1 MKIEKKIQLLY
12 AEAIDSKNF
21 FDNEFKKFEFLLVF
35 YGRDESNSLIKVI
48 YPHFKPY
55 FFIPLNNSSEHS
67 VHPFET
73 WTNFA
78 GEKVVKIDFSTQ
90 QSWRE
95 ASKNYSR
102 TYESD
107 IQPVERCLMDSQ
119 IFGAMEIS
127 GELISQNEKE
137 TVVLAD
143 QLKPVLLE
151 SEFSLFS
158 FDIETS
164 KKNEVISL
172 AYVYE
177 FKQKRTEKVYLL
189 KDKNLANHQQYQN
202 SETVS
207 GFTWVSS
214 EKELIEK
221 FIHDLSILDPDFVL
235 GWNVVGFDLNFLHK
249 KCEKLNIKFKIGRTN
264 KELRLFEGLKGEL
277 RAKLFG
283 RVILDGPRI
292 LKMNFYNYESYKLN
306 NVAKIVLGE
315 SKDID
320 EDDVDD
326 KWGEIERRYRED
338 PKQLAIYNLKDAILV
353 LDIFKKLS
361 LIELMKKRVQISGLL
376 FDRIGGSTA
385 AFDHYYL
392 PYIHELKL
400 VAPNVIDIE
409 GNLGAQGG
417 FVLEPVVGVH
427 ENVVVLDFKSLY
439 PTVIS
444 TFKIDP
450 VSRLKRHLTPK
461 TTPVGIQFSSTEYFL
476 PKLIDHLLEARAN
489 AKILKDANLSQSI
502 KILMNSFYG
511 VMGSFGCR
519 FYHEELPSA
528 ITGSGQ
534 WVLKTTIQYIEDKNL
549 KVLYGDTDSIFVQ
562 VPELNKDEIKKL
574 VEEINNFLTKK
585 IQDDFLQESKLEI
598 QFDKMFKRLFLSPVR
613 GGVSGAKKKYAG
625 LLWDEKNQTDSLL
638 ITGMEF
644 VRSDWSKIARRFQF
658 ELLDLFLRQKDLEE
672 YIKTFVA
679 DLKAGKF
686 HHELAMKKRLSKDT
700 EEYLKMT
707 PPHVVAAKMLE
718 KERGIKVFQVEFVM
732 TKRGAVPI
740 QLPHEDVDY
749 EYYLEKQLKPL
760 ADSVLVFLGKKF
772 DDFIQGE
779 QLSLF

>member
-21 FDNEFKKFEFLLVF
+21 FGNEYKQFDFVLVF

-55 FFIPLNNSSEHS
+55 FFIPMNSAHLESHQNIDS
-67 VHPFET
+67 
-73 WTNFA
+73 WTNFQ
-78 GEKVVKIDFSTQ
+78 GERVIKIDFTSKQT
-90 QSWRE
+90 WRD
-95 ASKNYSR
+95 ASKNYSK
-102 TYESD
+102 TYEAD
-107 IQPVERCLMDSQ
+107 IAPVERFLMDYQ
-119 IFGAMEIS
+119 IFGAMNIVGS
-127 GELISQNEKE
+127 ILHQNQEE
-137 TVVLAD
+137 TVIVAD
-143 QLKPVLLE
+143 LVNPVLQE

-172 AYVYE
+172 AYVYG
-177 FKQKRTEKVYLL
+177 FNGKRVEQVYVL
-189 KDKNLANHQQYQN
+189 KNHQLKTHHENFEN
-202 SETVS
+202 STYR
-207 GFTWVSS
+207 WVNS
-214 EKELIEK
+214 EKELIEN
-221 FIHDLSILDPDFVL
+221 FITDLGKLNPDFIL
-235 GWNVVGFDLNFLHK
+235 GWNVVGFDLNFLQK
-249 KCEKLNIKFKIGRTN
+249 KCEKLNIKFKIGRN
-264 KELRLFEGLKGEL
+264 GKELHLFEGLKGEM
-277 RAKLFG
+277 RARLFG

-326 KWGEIERRYRED
+326 KWGEIERRYREN
-338 PKQLAIYNLKDAILV
+338 PTQLAVYNLKDAILV

-392 PYIHELKL
+392 PYIHQLKL

-427 ENVVVLDFKSLY
+427 NNVVVLDFKSLY

-450 VSRLKRHLTPK
+450 ISRLKRAISPK
-461 TTPVGIQFSSTEYFL
+461 NTPVGISFSSTEYFL
-476 PKLIDHLLEARAN
+476 PKLIDDLLEARAQ
-489 AKILKDANLSQSI
+489 AKISKDSNLSQSI

-534 WVLKTTIQYIEDKNL
+534 WVLKTTIQFIEEKNF

-562 VPELNKDEIKKL
+562 VPKLNTDEIKKL
-574 VEEINNFLTKK
+574 VNEINHFLTEK
-585 IQDDFLQESKLEI
+585 IKMDYQQDSKLEI

-625 LLWDEKNQTDSLL
+625 LLWDEKNQEGKLL

-644 VRSDWSKIARRFQF
+644 VRSDWSMIARRFQY
-658 ELLDLFLRQKDLEE
+658 ELLDRFLRQKDLEE
-672 YIKTFVA
+672 YIKSFVA

-686 HHELAMKKRLSKDT
+686 HHELAMKKRLSKDSD
-700 EEYLKMT
+700 EYLKVT
-707 PPHVVAAKMLE
+707 PPHVNAARLLE

-732 TKRGAVPI
+732 TKRGAIPI

-760 ADSVLVFLGKKF
+760 ADGVLIFLGKKF

>member
-21 FDNEFKKFEFLLVF
+21 FDNTYKQFDFVLVF
-35 YGRDESNSLIKVI
+35 FGRDESNSLIKVI

-55 FFIPLNNSSEHS
+55 FFIPLNNEQQGQHLDR
-67 VHPFET
+67 EA
-73 WTNFA
+73 WTNFQ
-78 GEKVVKIDFSTQ
+78 GEKVIKIDFTSSQ
-90 QSWRE
+90 AWRE
-95 ASKNYSR
+95 ASKNYSK
-102 TYESD
+102 TYEAD
-107 IQPVERCLMDSQ
+107 VAPVERFLMDYQ
-119 IFGAMEIS
+119 IFGAMNVL
-127 GELISQNEKE
+127 GHTLVQNPEE
-137 TVVLAD
+137 TVIVAD
-143 QLKPVLLE
+143 EVKPILQE
-151 SEFSLFS
+151 SEFSLLS

-177 FKQKRTEKVYLL
+177 FAGKRVEQVYLL
-189 KDKNLANHQQYQN
+189 KNPSLKSHSYDFENDL
-202 SETVS
+202 
-207 GFTWVSS
+207 FTWVKS
-214 EKELIEK
+214 EKELIEN
-221 FIHDLSILDPDFVL
+221 FIADMIQLNPDFVL
-235 GWNVVGFDLNFLHK
+235 GWNVVGFDLNFLQK
-249 KCEKLNIKFKIGRTN
+249 KCEKLNIKFNIGRN
-264 KELRLFEGLKGEL
+264 GKELRLFEGLKGEM
-277 RAKLFG
+277 RARLFG

-315 SKDID
+315 AKDID

-326 KWGEIERRYRED
+326 KWGEIERRYREN
-338 PKQLAIYNLKDAILV
+338 PAQLAVYNLKDAILV

-392 PYIHELKL
+392 PYIHQQRL

-409 GNLGAQGG
+409 GNVGAQGG

-427 ENVVVLDFKSLY
+427 DNVIVLDFKSLY

-450 VSRLKRHLTPK
+450 ISRLKKQIAPKLTPA
-461 TTPVGIQFSSTEYFL
+461 GITFSSTEYFL
-476 PKLIDHLLEARAN
+476 PKLIDDLLEARSQ
-489 AKILKDANLSQSI
+489 AKKAKDNNLSQSI

-534 WVLKTTIQYIEDKNL
+534 WVLKTTIQFIEEKKL

-562 VPELNKDEIKKL
+562 VPQLNVDGIKKL
-574 VEEINNFLTKK
+574 VIEINQFLTTK
-585 IQDDFLQESKLEI
+585 IKNDYQQESKLEI

-625 LLWDEKNQTDSLL
+625 LLWNEKKQEESLL

-644 VRSDWSKIARRFQF
+644 VRSDWSLIARRFQY
-658 ELLDLFLRQKDLEE
+658 ELLDRFLHQQDLEE
-672 YIKTFVA
+672 YIKSFVA

-686 HHELAMKKRLSKDT
+686 HHELAMKKRLSKDSD
-700 EEYLKMT
+700 EYLKMT
-707 PPHVVAAKMLE
+707 PPHVHAARLLE

-732 TKRGAVPI
+732 TKRGAIPI

-760 ADSVLVFLGKKF
+760 ADGVLIFLGKKF